1 MSDDKQPDV
10 TKDVVYYD
18 ESCYVCSFEI
28 SILRK
33 RGEACGIE
41 FINISS
47 ADFDNRGRDYDSEMV
62 ELDKLIRAYFR
73 NIDPFD
79 DEGQFCDR
87 GNSYKPAIF
96 FDGSLE
102 KKASELA
109 ILNAS
114 KELKVSPDLIKV
126 DLKPKSKFW
135 VAENYHQDFA
145 EKNELKY
152 KFYRFTCGRDQR
164 LDQVWGDNAR
174 TNRIW
179 EE

>member
-62 ELDKLIRAYFR
+62 GEFDQKETIGIETLRKLYEKIGFKRTVWLSRIPVIRHV
-73 NIDPFD
+73 
-79 DEGQFCDR
+79 
-87 GNSYKPAIF
+87 
-96 FDGSLE
+96 
-102 KKASELA
+102 
-109 ILNAS
+109 LNAGYWVFAHWVRPY
-114 KELKVSPDLIKV
+114 L
-126 DLKPKSKFW
+126 PKRKSS
-135 VAENYHQDFA
+135 N
-145 EKNELKY
+145 NS
-152 KFYRFTCGRDQR
+152 
-164 LDQVWGDNAR
+164 
-174 TNRIW
+174 
-179 EE
+179 